1 MFHRT
6 VGQRLEEANSCF
18 SKFCEC
24 AHNTTI
30 IMIIIIII
38 IIIIVRIHN
47 KEILFIQLVTH
58 AYLGQNYTTFDT
70 CTNLGSL

>member
-1 MFHRT
+1 MKIRSVGAELFHRA

-24 AHNTTI
+24 AHNT
-30 IMIIIIII
+30 I

-58 AYLGQNYTTFDT
+58 AYLGQNYMTFDT
-70 CTNLGSL
+70 CASLGSI